1 MQKFNK
7 IALYGKINLT
17 EASKKQLAKYSQEN
31 IVFYDTDPKNQT
43 EVLTRLKDADAV
55 LLSWYHD
62 FPAET
67 IEKFPNLKYIGV
79 CGTNLKNIAV
89 DYAKNK
95 GVVIKNVTDY
105 GDEATAEFVFWQLLN
120 LARGYG
126 NYQWQEQPCEL
137 FGKTIGIVGMGAVA
151 IHVVRLALG
160 FGMTPLYYSRSRKPE
175 IEAKGVRYLVLH
187 ELIKQADIITL
198 HVPKNTM
205 IFGKAEFALMTKGKI
220 LINTCLGKVFEV
232 ADFKN
237 WISKQENY
245 AIIDSSTSEEYRQFR
260 SLPKVIY
267 QDLIAGK
274 TIESNERLT
283 EKVLANIKNYLT
295 RL

>member
-1 MQKFNK
+1 MLKFNK
-7 IALYGKINLT
+7 IAVYGKINVT
-17 EASKKQLAKYSQEN
+17 TAGKQELAKYSKGN
-31 IVFYDTDPKNQT
+31 IIYYNSDPKDQN
-43 EVLTRLKDADAV
+43 EVVKRLNGADAI

-62 FPAET
+62 LPAKT
-67 IEKFPNLKYIGV
+67 MEKLHNLKYIGV

-89 DYAKNK
+89 DYVKNS
-95 GVVIKNVTDY
+95 GIFIKNVYDY

-126 NYQWQEQPCEL
+126 KYQWREQPCEL
-137 FGKTIGIVGMGAVA
+137 FNKTLGIVGMGAVA
-151 IHVVRLALG
+151 VQVVRLALG
-160 FGMTPLYYSRSRKPE
+160 FGMHSLYFTRSRKPE
-175 IEAKGVRYLVLH
+175 IEAKGVKYLNLQD
-187 ELIKQADIITL
+187 LIKQSDIVTL
-198 HVPKNTM
+198 HVPKNTL
-205 IFGKAEFALMTKGKI
+205 IFGKKEFALMTKGKI

-245 AIIDSSTSEEYRQFR
+245 AIIDASTSEEYQQL
-260 SLPKVIY
+260 STLPNVIY

-283 EKVLANIKNYLT
+283 KKVLFNIKNYLT
-295 RL
+295 GA